1 MAHLETFES
10 YRPLL
15 FSIAYRMLGSAL
27 EAEDIVQEA
36 YLRYEKAQDVQSVKA
51 YLVTIVT
58 RLCLDYLKSAKVQRE
73 EYIGTW
79 LPEPVLT
86 GESPGAILDRH
97 ESISMAFLIM
107 LERLSPLE
115 RAIFLLRDVFDYRY
129 AEIAP
134 IVAKSE
140 ANCRRYYRQA
150 RQFLRQQPRF
160 EPSPAEGNRLVA
172 SFLQAAAT
180 GDTDGLTNLLVED
193 VTFYGDG
200 GGKAPALRQPLTGRD
215 AVIRFLLMGVYRL
228 LPADTHVEMA
238 EVNGTPSLLFWGQD
252 GTLYFVMHLTLA
264 YHQIT
269 AIRNILNPDKLAYIR
284 RQPFPRRLQPRGGFS
299 LSRFYQLRPL

>member
-1 MAHLETFES
+1 MSANLQTFES

-15 FSIAYRMLGSAL
+15 FAIAYRMLGSAMD
-27 EAEDIVQEA
+27 AEDIVQEA
-36 YLRYEKAQDVQSVKA
+36 YLRYQKAQDVQSAKA
-51 YLVTIVT
+51 YLSTIVT
-58 RLCLDYLKSAKVQRE
+58 RLCLDHLKSAKTRRE
-73 EYIGTW
+73 EYTGTW
-79 LPEPVLT
+79 LPEPILT

-97 ESISMAFLIM
+97 ETISMAFLVL
-107 LERLSPLE
+107 LEKLSPLE

-134 IVAKSE
+134 IVDKSE

-150 RQFLRQQPRF
+150 RQFLQEQRPRF
-160 EPSPAEGNRLVA
+160 EPSPAEGNRLVE

-180 GDTDGLTNLLVED
+180 GDTDRLTHLLVED

-215 AVIRFLLMGVYRL
+215 AVLRFLSVGVFRL
-228 LPADTHVEMA
+228 LPADTRIETA

-264 YHQIT
+264 NHQIT
-269 AIRNILNPDKLAYIR
+269 AIRNILNPDKLLYIR
-284 RQPFPRRLQPRGGFS
+284 Q
-299 LSRFYQLRPL
+299 QLKPL